1 MFFNKLLQPSVTR
14 EARDAGKD
22 EDLLTRGLLVIEK
35 NNNKKADKK
44 QKYNQEILKSSTLWC
59 KIQDSVFT
67 IRTRKHFM

>member
-67 IRTRKHFM
+67 IRTRQHFM